1 MKKILAHT
9 HYKEATSTSDLH
21 TGKWFPYGESRREFP
36 DFISSQSF
44 ANDSETSSS
53 EGWKP
58 KKEDYPDLWIDPEDS
73 VILTINAG
81 EICPSTAFP
90 SRVTLRFPRITQV
103 RFDDKRAREVVALQ
117 YLWDKYEELLADRAG
132 DNSERAFQSGTVP
145 STDVEKLAERFWTEE
160 RFSSEGKGRRKK
172 KTKNLHSIAN
182 LRESVLA
189 ESSAFQDAVFVPL
202 EGTYR
207 LSENSLEADEAQEEG
222 WLDEA
227 RTITDYGSVRALIKK
242 HGGTV
247 LLAPDAKLLEK
258 GALVIGGDKS
268 DPRVVNF
275 VEMVEKARVKV
286 QELKMKKKQTS
297 ADQDTLLF
305 AKCSGVV
312 RWTFL
317 LSVLSKWRTSQGEN
331 ASKAKIRE
339 TDPDLLTPDPLD
351 LLARPKCPG
360 GDIAPE
366 LCLMD
371 VQNPT
376 KMRRLLHEVAKDTA
390 HETDSIHSKELT
402 WQDLCKKSL
411 DPRDRWIMR
420 GSNQT
425 LWPYEEG
432 RVVIQ
437 ETAVYVDVFADP
449 RASSND
455 LSKVDPF
462 DHAAFFSVLPL
473 LRLAG
478 AFIETKLGGRCTHV
492 LCNLG
497 DGIRIIPFE
506 EAKPEH
512 FVDFER
518 GKFILE
524 AIRKSPLYPES
535 CPDLVSP
542 LWAREE
548 VWKHPD
554 SSD

>member
-1 MKKILAHT
+1 MTAL
-9 HYKEATSTSDLH
+9 D
-21 TGKWFPYGESRREFP
+21 TGKWFSYGESRREFP
-36 DFISSQSF
+36 EFITSKSF
-44 ANDSETSSS
+44 TDDSGTPSL

-58 KKEDYPDLWIDPEDS
+58 KKEDYPDLWINPEDS

-90 SRVTLRFPRITQV
+90 SGVTLRFPRITQV
-103 RFDDKRAREVVALQ
+103 RFDDKRPREVVPLHD
-117 YLWDKYEELLADRAG
+117 LWDKYAELLADRAG
-132 DNSERAFQSGTVP
+132 DNSERAFESGTVP
-145 STDVEKLAERFWTEE
+145 STDKEKLTERFWTEE
-160 RFSSEGKGRRKK
+160 KFSSEGRGRRKK
-172 KTKNLHSIAN
+172 KPKNLHSISN
-182 LRESVLA
+182 IHESVST
-189 ESSAFQDAVFVPL
+189 ESSAFQNAVFVPL

-207 LSENSLEADEAQEEG
+207 LAEKSLEADEAQEEG

-227 RTITDYGSVRALIKK
+227 RAIKDYSSVRALIKK

-247 LLAPDAKLLEK
+247 LLSPDAKLLEN
-258 GALVIGGDKS
+258 GALIIGGDKS

-275 VEMVEKARVKV
+275 VEMIEKARIQVP
-286 QELKMKKKQTS
+286 ELKMKKKPSS
-297 ADQDTLLF
+297 ADQDALLF

-317 LSVLSKWRTSQGEN
+317 LSVLAKWRTSQGEN
-331 ASKAKIRE
+331 ASNAKIRE
-339 TDPDLLTPDPLD
+339 KDPDLLTPDPLD
-351 LLARPKCPG
+351 FLARPKCPG
-360 GDIAPE
+360 GGIARE

-376 KMRRLLHEVAKDTA
+376 KMRRLLHEVANDTA
-390 HETDSIHSKELT
+390 GIDETDPIRSDELT

-411 DPRDRWIMR
+411 DPCDRWIMR

-425 LWPYEEG
+425 LWPYEED

-455 LSKVDPF
+455 LSKVDPSE
-462 DHAAFFSVLPL
+462 HAAVLSVLPL
-473 LRLAG
+473 LRISG

-492 LCNLG
+492 LCSLG
-497 DGIRIIPFE
+497 DGICTISFE
-506 EAKPEH
+506 EATPEH
-512 FVDFER
+512 FVDIER
-518 GKFILE
+518 GKIILE
-524 AIRKSPLYPES
+524 AIQKSPLYPES
-535 CPDLVSP
+535 CPDLASP

-554 SSD
+554 RSD